1 MFEWLFKYPATAFAK
16 GHIVLLTPWPV
27 WLLALAVLLAAAL
40 LYWHIR
46 SNRGFLAGLR
56 PVAIWL
62 LQTALVALLLLLLWH
77 PALSVATLRPQ
88 QNVVTVLFDHSRSM
102 ALTDQGSV
110 SRLTQAQKLWRDSL
124 AVPLSSRF
132 QVRAYS
138 FGQQLERVADPAT
151 LQPDSPATHIGDTL
165 SQVASE
171 ASNLPVGAVILMTDG
186 SDNAGGVDADTI
198 ARIRQARVPV
208 YTVGFGRETP
218 VSDVEIEEV
227 SLPTRA
233 LQQSRLSAQVTFRQF
248 GFAGRKTHVS
258 VKDAGKV
265 VSSQEVTLGADG
277 VSQTESVVFNAGA
290 AGPRAVQITVDPV
303 GGEENTANNALTQL
317 VNVSARKARILY
329 IEGEPRWEYKFLRR
343 AVEDD
348 GSLEIVSMLRTT
360 PNKIYRQGVAGA
372 NELESGFPSR
382 AEDLFAYDG
391 LIVGSVEANYFTPVQ
406 QDLIRQ
412 FADRR
417 GGGVLFLAG
426 RFAFNE
432 GGYAKSPLAEILPVH
447 LTQSQQTFHRDYVS
461 ADLTRAGRES
471 VICRLEEGRE
481 RSAERWK
488 KMPQMANYQVLGD
501 AKPGAVTLMET
512 LAGGNHRVPLLVTE
526 NFGRGR
532 TAVLASAGTWRW
544 QMSQPVADMTHE
556 IFWRQLLRW
565 VVTETPGTVL
575 ASTPRQVLSDETKV
589 RLRVE
594 VRDKTY
600 QPVANAKVEAHIV
613 GPENL
618 SDMVTLSPVP
628 SEEGVYTAEYTAE
641 KPGSYL
647 AEISGGTAGSD
658 VVMFRREDGTAETF
672 RTTQNKELLKKLS
685 EQTGGQYYTAGDA
698 RKIPGQINFSD
709 AGITT
714 SQTLDLWDMPIVF
727 LLALSLRATEWLLRR
742 KWSVV

>member
-1 MFEWLFKYPATAFAK
+1 MFEWFFKYPASAFAK

-27 WLLALAVLLAAAL
+27 YFLALGIVAAAGL

-46 SNRGFLAGLR
+46 TNRGFLAGLR
-56 PVAIWL
+56 PLAIWF

-102 ALTDQGSV
+102 ALTDQGGST
-110 SRLTQAQKLWRDSL
+110 RLAQAQKVWRDSL
-124 AVPLSSRF
+124 AQPLTSRF
-132 QVRAYS
+132 QVRAYE
-138 FGQQLERVADPAT
+138 FGKQLERVADPAK

-165 SQVASE
+165 NQVATE
-171 ASNLPVGAVILMTDG
+171 ASNLPVGAVVLMTDG
-186 SDNAGGVDADTI
+186 SDNSGGVDAETI
-198 ARIRQARVPV
+198 AHIRQARVPI

-218 VSDVEIEEV
+218 VNDLEIGDV

-248 GFAGRKTHVS
+248 GFAGRKTHIS
-258 VKDAGKV
+258 VHDAGKV
-265 VSSQEVTLGADG
+265 ISSQEVTLGPDG
-277 VSQTESVVFNAGA
+277 VSQTENVVFNAGA

-303 GGEENTANNALTQL
+303 GGEENTANNTLTRL
-317 VNVSARKARILY
+317 VNVSGRKARILY
-329 IEGEPRWEYKFLRR
+329 VEGEPRWEYKFLRR

-372 NELESGFPSR
+372 NELESGFPSK
-382 AEDLFAYDG
+382 AEELFTYDG
-391 LIVGSVEANYFTPVQ
+391 LIIGSVEANYFTPVQ

-432 GGYAKSPLAEILPVH
+432 GGYAKSPIAEILPVH
-447 LTQSQQTFHRDYVS
+447 LTSGQQTFHRDYVS

-501 AKPGAVTLMET
+501 AKPGAVTLMEV
-512 LAGGNHRVPLLVTE
+512 LAPGSHRLPLLVTE

-556 IFWRQLLRW
+556 IYWRQLLRW
-565 VVTETPGTVL
+565 LVTETPGPVL

-594 VRDKTY
+594 VRDKTF
-600 QPVANAKVEAHIV
+600 QPVANARIEAHIV

-618 SDMVTLSPVP
+618 SDMVMLSPVT
-628 SEEGVYTAEYTAE
+628 SEEGVYTADYTAE
-641 KPGSYL
+641 KQGSYL
-647 AEISGGTAGSD
+647 AEISGGAAGSD

-672 RTTQNKELLKKLS
+672 RTTQNKELLQKLS
-685 EQTGGQYYTAGDA
+685 EQTGGKYYTASEA
-698 RKIPGQINFSD
+698 RRIAEQINFSD

>member
-16 GHIVLLTPWPV
+16 GHFVFLTSWPV
-27 WLLALAVLLAAAL
+27 SLLVFTVLLAGGL
-40 LYWHIR
+40 LFWQMRR
-46 SNRGFLAGLR
+46 SHGFLTGLR
-56 PVAIWL
+56 PTAIWL
-62 LQTALVALLLLLLWH
+62 LQTAFIGLILLLLWH

-102 ALTDQGSV
+102 GLTDQGNTT
-110 SRLTQAQKLWRDSL
+110 RLAQAQKLWQNSL
-124 AVPLSSRF
+124 AGPLTSRF
-132 QVRAYS
+132 QVRAYE
-138 FGQQLERVADPAT
+138 FGKQLERVADPAK

-165 SQVASE
+165 DQVANE
-171 ASNLPVGAVILMTDG
+171 ASNLPVGAVVLLTDG
-186 SDNAGGVDADTI
+186 SDNAGGVSADTI

-218 VSDVEIEEV
+218 LNDIEISEA
-227 SLPTRA
+227 SLPMRSLA
-233 LQQSRLSAQVTFRQF
+233 QSRLSAQVTFRQY
-248 GFAGRKTHVS
+248 GFAGRKTHVT
-258 VKDAGKV
+258 VRDAGKI
-265 VSSQEVTLGADG
+265 VSSEEVTLAADG
-277 VSQTESVVFNAGA
+277 VSQTETVVFNAGA

-303 GGEENTANNALTQL
+303 AGEENTSNNTLTRL
-317 VNVSARKARILY
+317 VNVSARKQRILY

-348 GSLEIVSMLRTT
+348 GSLEIDSMLRTT
-360 PNKIYRQGVAGA
+360 PNKMLFQFVKGA
-372 NELESGFPSR
+372 TEQTGFPSK

-391 LIVGSVEANYFTPVQ
+391 LIIGSVEANYFTPVQ

-432 GGYAKSPLAEILPVH
+432 GGYARSPIAEVLPVH
-447 LTQSQQTFHRDYVS
+447 LTSGNQTFHRDYVS
-461 ADLTRAGRES
+461 ADLARAGRDS
-471 VICRLEEGRE
+471 AICRLEEGRD
-481 RSAERWK
+481 RNAERWK
-488 KMPQMANYQVLGD
+488 KMPQMANYQVLGE

-512 LAGGNHRVPLLVTE
+512 LAPGNHRVPLLVTE

-565 VVTETPGTVL
+565 LVTETPGAVL

-589 RLRVE
+589 KLRVE
-594 VRDKTY
+594 VRDKTF
-600 QPVANAKVEAHIV
+600 QPVANARVDAHIV
-613 GPENL
+613 GPDNL
-618 SDMVTLSPVP
+618 SDMVTLLPVP
-628 SEEGVYTAEYTAE
+628 AEEGVYAAEYTAE

-647 AEISGGTAGSD
+647 AEISGGAAGSD

-672 RTTQNKELLKKLS
+672 RTTQNKELLQKLA
-685 EQTGGQYYTAGDA
+685 EQSGGKYFTAADA
-698 RKIPGQINFSD
+698 KRIPEQINFSD

-727 LLALSLRATEWLLRR
+727 LLALGLRATEWLLRR